1 MPDAEPKPVIG
12 GLSADHRLKSASRLT
27 SAGIS
32 LGPFNSVGSSLISL
46 PSFDPKVDISPLYC
60 PVKHSV
66 SGLWVFVHFWN
77 VIFFI

>member
-1 MPDAEPKPVIG
+1 MLDAEPKPVIG
-12 GLSADHRLKSASRLT
+12 GSSPDHRLKSASRLT
-27 SAGIS
+27 YAGIS
-32 LGPFNSVGSSLISL
+32 LGPINSVGSSLIRL
-46 PSFDPKVDISPLYC
+46 PSFYG